1 MATYLD
7 TSYLVRFLTEDI
19 KVLAQIAKK
28 IIEKDK
34 IYIANI
40 VLAETVY
47 ILETHYKANKNELCD
62 ILISLVKQSN
72 ISTSSFVHLALN
84 IYKSE
89 NISFYDSLLVA
100 EVLNSESQLRSFD
113 KKLLKTYSKYKD

>member
-7 TSYLVRFLTEDI
+7 TNYIVRFLTEDI
-19 KVLAQIAKK
+19 KVQAQIAKK

>member
-100 EVLNSESQLRSFD
+100 EVLNSKSQLRSFD

>member
-7 TSYLVRFLTEDI
+7 TNYIVRFLTEDI
-19 KVLAQIAKK
+19 KVQAQIAKK

-100 EVLNSESQLRSFD
+100 EVLNSKSQLRSFD

>member
-19 KVLAQIAKK
+19 KVQAQIAKK

-100 EVLNSESQLRSFD
+100 EVLNSKSQLRSFD